1 MIIWENIVF
10 AFSALFANKIRSL
23 LTMLGII
30 IGVFAVSTL
39 ISIGEGLRSEFSQ
52 QIEGLGSNIVVVTPG
67 KIDPKSTTVNPS
79 ASFGVSTLTTDDAD
93 EVVQTVKNVERAAP
107 MTLLSGSIVY
117 QNKTASNLLPIS
129 TTQEFF
135 TIMEND
141 LQAGQ
146 YFTEADMNAKNR
158 VMVLGGGAAREIFYD
173 LDEKTEEERDKE
185 IVGKKLNFLGEE
197 FTVIGVLQNKEDALN
212 FGGSDTNDLI
222 LVPRETAK
230 EITKENAVFRIL
242 IKINA
247 SENVDQAKADI
258 KSVIRENHS
267 GAEDFSVLTQEEV
280 LDVFNNYFDI
290 LSQAVIGIAAISLLV
305 GGIGIM
311 NIMLVSVT
319 ERTREIGLRKAIGA
333 SSFQILFQFLVEAT
347 VLSVASGFLGVG
359 LSMAT
364 SSFITKYFSVPT
376 HMTWQGILLAT
387 AISVGTGILFGIMP
401 ASKAARKSPIEALR
415 YE

>member
-1 MIIWENIVF
+1 MIIWENIIF
-10 AFSALFANKIRSL
+10 AFSALFANKVRSL
-23 LTMLGII
+23 LTMLGIV

-52 QIEGLGSNIVVVTPG
+52 QIEGLGSNIIVVTPG
-67 KIDPKSTTVNPS
+67 KIDPKSTTLNPS
-79 ASFGVSTLTTDDAD
+79 TSFGVSTLTTDDAD
-93 EVVQTVKNVERAAP
+93 EIKEKVENVEKAAP

-117 QNKTASNLLPIS
+117 NNRTPANLLPIS
-129 TTQEFF
+129 TTPEFF
-135 TIMEND
+135 TILEND

-146 YFTEADMNAKNR
+146 YFSDGDMNSKNR
-158 VMVLGGGAAREIFYD
+158 VMVLGGGAAQEIFVDLSDKTEDELAREI
-173 LDEKTEEERDKE
+173 
-185 IVGKKLNFLGEE
+185 IGKKLKFLGED
-197 FTVIGVLQNKEDALN
+197 FTIIGVLQTKEDALN

-222 LVPRETAK
+222 LIPRETAR

-242 IKINA
+242 IKIND
-247 SENVDQAKADI
+247 SGNVEEAKQDI
-258 KSVIRENHS
+258 KTLVKENHS
-267 GAEDFSVLTQEEV
+267 DAEDFSVLTQEEV

-290 LSQAVIGIAAISLLV
+290 LSQAVIGIAAISLIV

-347 VLSVASGFLGVG
+347 VLSVASGVIGVALAVG
-359 LSMAT
+359 T
-364 SSFITKYFSVPT
+364 GSFISHYLNIPT
-376 HMTWQGILLAT
+376 SMTWQGIILAT
-387 AISVGTGILFGIMP
+387 VISVGTGIIFGIMP